1 MEDYPVG
8 TLHYLRSLL
17 ILLDCEMEE
26 ISRIL
31 FLGVAILAAVLLF
44 TPYESGLEG
53 VLALAIVA
61 AVLLGF
67 FLHPRKEVYYVRTT
81 RFLRDPRCNL
91 ALEHDYLAVK
101 VELARLWLLFLP
113 TFLALAFL
121 VVSSAR
127 GLAGQFSLLNKIFS
141 TDFGYI
147 ALLFGQFLPILVI
160 FMLFAWI
167 GERWVMRDVEACSAR
182 SYSLGHRWVSCLFM
196 GEHGEYY
203 GGSCYC
209 FGLVRPSQLA
219 TIVFYDAQKPERNK
233 IAMGFLFHRVI
244 ILAHGVT
251 DLDQETLAAQTVL
264 AETTS

>member
-1 MEDYPVG
+1 
-8 TLHYLRSLL
+8 
-17 ILLDCEMEE
+17 MEE
-26 ISRIL
+26 ISRIV
-31 FLGVAILAAVLLF
+31 FLGVAVLAAALLF
-44 TPYESGLEG
+44 TPYEAVLEG
-53 VLALAIVA
+53 VVALSIVA

-81 RFLRDPRCNL
+81 RFLRDPNRNL
-91 ALEHDYLAVK
+91 AMEHDYLAVK

-121 VVSSAR
+121 VVSSGR
-127 GLAGQFSLLNKIFS
+127 GLLGQFSVLNKVLS
-141 TDFGYI
+141 SNYGYI
-147 ALLFGQFLPILVI
+147 AFYLVQFLPMLVVI
-160 FMLFAWI
+160 MLYAWI
-167 GERWVMRDVEACSAR
+167 GERWVMRDAEACSAR
-182 SYSLGHRWVSCLFM
+182 SYSLGHRWVSYLFM

-209 FGLVRPSQLA
+209 FGLVRPRQLA
-219 TIVFYDAQKPERNK
+219 TIVFYNPRKPERNK

-251 DLDQETLAAQTVL
+251 DLDKETLAAQTVL